1 MDEYIENFDKY
12 DTITIYDFQL
22 GFGGIGD
29 CIKFF
34 MYLLEKAIV
43 EKTRLYYL
51 INDIDLEKYITMK
64 YDKMNIHRKE
74 FATLKHPYT
83 IINPFMVYDSYNLD
97 VLKTRVQDVL
107 KMNAQEVFK
116 FTKEVISHKSVIFP
130 DIKEYITLHVRLGD
144 KYLEMNKRFVNCKHD
159 ERSYD
164 ESELVRFI
172 EENRDINILFCCDN
186 NKYKHY
192 IKDKY
197 ESIIL
202 VDSRVVHTGLKNTT
216 TKDVLDTITEFYIM
230 TNSEKIV
237 AGSYSGFSLMAAKY
251 RGIEIEFLDTT
262 NGNNDNGNKNT
273 IIQLDSRNNHVSI
286 YEPILKL
293 SNSRRKKSFKP
304 MIIT

>member
-64 YDKMNIHRKE
+64 YDKMNIRRHE
-74 FATLKHPYT
+74 FASLKQTYN
-83 IINPFMVYDSYNLD
+83 IIKPFMLYKGYDND
-97 VLKTRVQDVL
+97 VLQIHVQDV
-107 KMNAQEVFK
+107 FK
-116 FTKEVISHKSVIFP
+116 FSNSVILNKTVIFP

-144 KYLEMNKRFVNCKHD
+144 KYLETSEIFINCKD
-159 ERSYD
+159 DVRSYD

-186 NKYKHY
+186 NEYKRY
-192 IKDKY
+192 IKGKY

-202 VDSRVVHTGLKNTT
+202 VNSEVAHTGLKNTT
-216 TKDVLDTITEFYIM
+216 TKQILDTVTEFYIM
-230 TNSEKIV
+230 TNSKKIV
-237 AGSYSGFSLMAAKY
+237 AGSRSGFSLMAAKY
-251 RGIEIEFLDTT
+251 RGIEIEFLDT
-262 NGNNDNGNKNT
+262 NGKNVQNENKIHRERLKFGNIFIPKYNE
-273 IIQLDSRNNHVSI
+273 SVFR
-286 YEPILKL
+286 L